1 MFTFCPLQGALS
13 ESTVSQSLLE
23 LDGGVKVLIDVGWD
37 ETFDVDKLKE
47 LEKQVPTLS
56 LILLT
61 HATVSHIAAYA
72 HCCKNF
78 PQFTRIP
85 VYATRPVIDLGRTL
99 TQDLYAS
106 TPAAATYI
114 NPGQLAETS
123 YAYSQSVTRDSNF
136 LRQAPTSEEIARYF
150 SLIQPLKYSQP
161 HQPLP
166 SPFSPPLNGL
176 TITAYNA
183 GHTLG
188 GTIWHIQHGLES
200 IVYAVD
206 WNQARENVFAG
217 AAWLGGGHGGAQ
229 VIEQLRKP
237 TALVCSSR
245 MPTPL
250 PRAKRDE
257 QLLDNIRACVAKGGT
272 VLIPVDSSARV
283 LELSYL
289 MEHAWRA
296 EAAAQGADSSQ
307 ILNDAHLYL
316 FARNISS
323 TLRHARSMFEWMDE
337 NIVREFEAV
346 ADSMRNINPDNKK
359 GKGAGP
365 FDFKHVKL
373 LEKKAQVDRLL
384 LRSREENWTKG
395 MVILA
400 SDRSLDWGFSKDV
413 LHQIAQDPKN
423 LVILT
428 EKPSLSSQDS
438 PSISRQMWD
447 WWQERR
453 DGVAVEQLANGE
465 SLEQVHSGGRE
476 IEFAEASKEP
486 LAGDEVTIYQ
496 QWLATQRQLQATLPS
511 GSGAALEGVD
521 VVDDASSESSTD
533 SDVSGNEQQGR
544 ALNISTTMAQVNR
557 KKVVLKD
564 EDLGINVLV
573 KKKGVH
579 DFDVRGKK
587 GRERIFPVPIRK
599 KRNDDFGDIIRP
611 EDFLKAE
618 EREDA
623 GQETGAFKHEHDEG
637 LGKKRKWGDIGK
649 KSNTGAKRPQ
659 LIKDDG
665 DDIAMANPSAGS
677 TTAGDEDDVEE
688 EEEEEELSMG
698 PSKLVTKRVNI
709 VVNLRIA
716 FVDFSGL
723 HDKRSVEMLIPLI
736 APRKLILVSG
746 NEEETMSLAEDC
758 KKLLGATA
766 TEEGSSA
773 TADVYTPA
781 IGVSV
786 DASVDT
792 NAWVVKL
799 ADPLVRR
806 LKWQNVRGLGIVT
819 VTALLLGTEGNAD
832 THPHLPGNPTEAESS
847 AAKRLKTSASS
858 EETATEDKDS
868 STDTALV
875 APASIIP
882 TLDVLPTNM
891 ASASR
896 SVAQP
901 LHVGD
906 LRLADLRRAMQT
918 SGHTA
923 EFRGEGTLLV
933 DGSVAVR
940 KTAAGRI
947 EVESIGSTSMAAG
960 ASVGAGTFWAVRRMI
975 YDGLAVVA
983 GA

>member
-1 MFTFCPLQGALS
+1 M
-13 ESTVSQSLLE
+13 
-23 LDGGVKVLIDVGWD
+23 
-37 ETFDVDKLKE
+37 
-47 LEKQVPTLS
+47 
-56 LILLT
+56 
-61 HATVSHIAAYA
+61 
-72 HCCKNF
+72 
-78 PQFTRIP
+78 
-85 VYATRPVIDLGRTL
+85 YATRPVIDLGRTL

-106 TPAAATYI
+106 SPAAATAI
-114 NPGQLAETS
+114 DHGQLAETS
-123 YAYSQSVTRDSNF
+123 YAYTQTVSRDSNF

-176 TITAYNA
+176 TVTAYNA

-206 WNQARENVFAG
+206 WNQARENVFSG

-245 MPTPL
+245 MPSPL
-250 PRAKRDE
+250 SRAKRDE
-257 QLLDNIRACVAKGGT
+257 QLLDNIRACVTKGGT

-289 MEHAWRA
+289 MEHAWRT
-296 EAAAQGADSSQ
+296 EAAQSGGASKT
-307 ILNDAHLYL
+307 LNDAHLYL
-316 FARNISS
+316 FARNIRS

-346 ADSMRNINPDNKK
+346 ADSLRNVNSDNKK
-359 GKGAGP
+359 GKAAGP

-400 SDRSLDWGFSKDV
+400 SDRSLEWGFSKDV
-413 LHQIAQDPKN
+413 LKQIAQDSKN

-428 EKPSLSSQDS
+428 EKPTRSSQDA
-438 PSISRQMWD
+438 PSISRKLWD

-453 DGVAVEQLANGE
+453 DGVAVEQLSNGE

-476 IEFAEASKEP
+476 IEIAETAKEP
-486 LAGDEVTIYQ
+486 LTGDEIGIYQ
-496 QWLATQRQLQATLPS
+496 QWLATQRQLQATLPT

-533 SDVSGNEQQGR
+533 SDISGNEQQGR
-544 ALNISTTMAQVNR
+544 ALNISTTMAQANR

-579 DFDVRGKK
+579 DFDVRDKK

-599 KRNDDFGDIIRP
+599 RRNDDFGDIIRP
-611 EDFLKAE
+611 EEFLKAE
-618 EREDA
+618 EREDV
-623 GQETGAFKHEHDEG
+623 GQDPGAMKHEHDEG

-649 KSNTGAKRPQ
+649 KTNASNKRAQLNKNVSDDVSMSSPPGRPQ
-659 LIKDDG
+659 ADG
-665 DDIAMANPSAGS
+665 DERDVEDEGE
-677 TTAGDEDDVEE
+677 DEDEE
-688 EEEEEELSMG
+688 EEEEEEEDEPSMG
-698 PSKLVTKRVNI
+698 PSKLAITKESI
-709 VVNLRIA
+709 IVNLRIA

-746 NEEETMSLAEDC
+746 NEEETMALAEDC

-766 TEEGSSA
+766 SEEGSSV

-781 IGVSV
+781 VGVSI

-799 ADPLVRR
+799 AEPLVRR
-806 LKWQNVRGLGIVT
+806 LKWQNVRGLSIVAL
-819 VTALLLGTEGNAD
+819 TARLVGTEGNAD
-832 THPHLPGNPTEAESS
+832 THPHLPGNPAEDENAS
-847 AAKRLKTSASS
+847 KRLKTDSAGS
-858 EETATEDKDS
+858 EE
-868 STDTALV
+868 
-875 APASIIP
+875 APAVDDDDDSKDTVGTAIVP

-947 EVESIGSTSMAAG
+947 EVESIGLPALGPG
-960 ASVGAGTFWAVRRMI
+960 AVTGGTFWAVRRMI

>member
-1 MFTFCPLQGALS
+1 M
-13 ESTVSQSLLE
+13 
-23 LDGGVKVLIDVGWD
+23 
-37 ETFDVDKLKE
+37 
-47 LEKQVPTLS
+47 
-56 LILLT
+56 ILLT

-106 TPAAATYI
+106 SPAAATAI
-114 NPGQLAETS
+114 DHDQLAETL
-123 YAYSQSVTRDSNF
+123 YAYTQTVSRDSNF

-176 TITAYNA
+176 TVTAYNA

-245 MPTPL
+245 MPTSL
-250 PRAKRDE
+250 PRSRRDE
-257 QLLDNIRACVAKGGT
+257 QLLDNIRTCVAKGGT
-272 VLIPVDSSARV
+272 VLVPVDSSARV

-289 MEHAWRA
+289 MEHAWRT
-296 EAAAQGADSSQ
+296 EAAQGGDAAKT
-307 ILNDAHLYL
+307 LNDAHLYL

-346 ADSMRNINPDNKK
+346 ADSMRNVNPDNKK

-400 SDRSLDWGFSKDV
+400 SDRSLEWGFSKDV
-413 LHQIAQDPKN
+413 LKQIAQDPKN

-428 EKPSLSSQDS
+428 EKPSISSPDK
-438 PSISRQMWD
+438 PSISSKLWE

-453 DGVAVEQLANGE
+453 DGVAVEQLSNGE
-465 SLEQVHSGGRE
+465 SLEQVHCGGRE
-476 IEFAEASKEP
+476 IEISDATKQP
-486 LAGDEVTIYQ
+486 LAGDEVAIYQ
-496 QWLATQRQLQATLPS
+496 QWLATQRQLQATLPT

-544 ALNISTTMAQVNR
+544 ALNISTTMAQANR

-579 DFDVRGKK
+579 DFDVRDKK

-599 KRNDDFGDIIRP
+599 RRNDDFGDIIRP
-611 EDFLKAE
+611 EEFLKAE
-618 EREDA
+618 EREDV
-623 GQETGAFKHEHDEG
+623 GQEPGALKHEHDEG

-649 KSNTGAKRPQ
+649 KTNASNKRAQ
-659 LIKDDG
+659 LNKNADDDVAMSNPSDASQADG
-665 DDIAMANPSAGS
+665 DD
-677 TTAGDEDDVEE
+677 EDVDEE
-688 EEEEEELSMG
+688 EEEEEEASMG
-698 PSKLVTKRVNI
+698 PSKLVITKETI
-709 VVNLRIA
+709 TVNLRIA

-746 NEEETMSLAEDC
+746 NEEETMALAEDC

-773 TADVYTPA
+773 TTDVYTPA
-781 IGVSV
+781 VGISI

-806 LKWQNVRGLGIVT
+806 LKWQNVRGLSV
-819 VTALLLGTEGNAD
+819 VALTARLLGTEGDAD
-832 THPHLPGNPTEAESS
+832 THPHLPGNSTEEESAS
-847 AAKRLKTSASS
+847 KRLKTEPATS
-858 EETATEDKDS
+858 EEATADDDDDS
-868 STDTALV
+868 KDTALV
-875 APASIIP
+875 HIVP
-882 TLDVLPTNM
+882 TLDVLPTTM

-947 EVESIGSTSMAAG
+947 EVESIGLPALGSG
-960 ASVGAGTFWAVRRMI
+960 SVTGGTFWAVRRMI

>member
-1 MFTFCPLQGALS
+1 M
-13 ESTVSQSLLE
+13 
-23 LDGGVKVLIDVGWD
+23 
-37 ETFDVDKLKE
+37 
-47 LEKQVPTLS
+47 
-56 LILLT
+56 
-61 HATVSHIAAYA
+61 
-72 HCCKNF
+72 
-78 PQFTRIP
+78 
-85 VYATRPVIDLGRTL
+85 
-99 TQDLYAS
+99 
-106 TPAAATYI
+106 
-114 NPGQLAETS
+114 
-123 YAYSQSVTRDSNF
+123 
-136 LRQAPTSEEIARYF
+136 RQAPTSEEIARYF
-150 SLIQPLKYSQP
+150 SIIQPLKYSQP

-176 TITAYNA
+176 TVTAYNA

-217 AAWLGGGHGGAQ
+217 AAWLGGGHGGGQ

-245 MPTPL
+245 MPASLT
-250 PRAKRDE
+250 RTKRDE

-272 VLIPVDSSARV
+272 VLVPVDSSARV

-296 EAAAQGADSSQ
+296 EAAQGGGSSKV
-307 ILNDAHLYL
+307 LNDAHLYL

-346 ADSMRNINPDNKK
+346 ADQMRNVNPDNKK

-413 LHQIAQDPKN
+413 LKQIAQDPKN

-428 EKPSLSSQDS
+428 EKPSLSAPDS
-438 PSISRQMWD
+438 PSISRQLWD

-476 IEFAEASKEP
+476 IQVSEATKEP
-486 LAGDEVTIYQ
+486 LSGDEVAIYQ

-521 VVDDASSESSTD
+521 AVDDASSESSTD

-544 ALNISTTMAQVNR
+544 ALNISTTMAQANR

-579 DFDVRGKK
+579 DFDVREKK

-599 KRNDDFGDIIRP
+599 KRNDDFGESIRP

-618 EREDA
+618 EREDV
-623 GQETGAFKHEHDEG
+623 GQEAGGLKHEHDEG
-637 LGKKRKWGDIGK
+637 LGKKRKWDDIGK
-649 KSNTGAKRPQ
+649 KSNANHRRPQ
-659 LIKDDG
+659 PKKDVS
-665 DDIAMANPSAGS
+665 DDIAMSNASGGSQAG
-677 TTAGDEDDVEE
+677 GDDDEVEE
-688 EEEEEELSMG
+688 EEEEEQPSLG
-698 PSKLVTKRVNI
+698 PSKLVTTSTSI

-746 NEEETMSLAEDC
+746 NEEETLALAEDC

-781 IGVSV
+781 IGISV

-799 ADPLVRR
+799 SDPLVRR
-806 LKWQNVRGLGIVT
+806 LKWQNVRGLGIVA
-819 VTALLLGTEGNAD
+819 VTALLLGAEGNAD
-832 THPHLPGNPTEAESS
+832 AHPHLPGNPTDAEVTS
-847 AAKRLKTSASS
+847 AAKRLKIS
-858 EETATEDKDS
+858 EEEPSADMDVDADDKDAAAV
-868 STDTALV
+868 ALV
-875 APASIIP
+875 PISIIP
-882 TLDVLPTNM
+882 TLDILPISL

-933 DGSVAVR
+933 DGTVAVR

-947 EVESIGSTSMAAG
+947 EVESIDVPRMAPGAPVGSG
-960 ASVGAGTFWAVRRMI
+960 KTFSAVRRMI

>member
-1 MFTFCPLQGALS
+1 M
-13 ESTVSQSLLE
+13 
-23 LDGGVKVLIDVGWD
+23 
-37 ETFDVDKLKE
+37 
-47 LEKQVPTLS
+47 
-56 LILLT
+56 
-61 HATVSHIAAYA
+61 
-72 HCCKNF
+72 
-78 PQFTRIP
+78 
-85 VYATRPVIDLGRTL
+85 
-99 TQDLYAS
+99 
-106 TPAAATYI
+106 
-114 NPGQLAETS
+114 
-123 YAYSQSVTRDSNF
+123 
-136 LRQAPTSEEIARYF
+136 
-150 SLIQPLKYSQP
+150 
-161 HQPLP
+161 
-166 SPFSPPLNGL
+166 
-176 TITAYNA
+176 
-183 GHTLG
+183 
-188 GTIWHIQHGLES
+188 
-200 IVYAVD
+200 D

-245 MPTPL
+245 MPTSL
-250 PRAKRDE
+250 TRSKRDE
-257 QLLDNIRACVAKGGT
+257 QLLDNIRTCVAKGGT
-272 VLIPVDSSARV
+272 VLVPVDSSARV

-296 EAAAQGADSSQ
+296 EAALGGGASKP
-307 ILNDAHLYL
+307 LNDAHLYL

-346 ADSMRNINPDNKK
+346 ADSMRNVNPDNKK

-400 SDRSLDWGFSKDV
+400 SDRSLEWGFSKDV
-413 LHQIAQDPKN
+413 LKQIAQDPKN

-428 EKPSLSSQDS
+428 EKPSLSSQNS
-438 PSISRQMWD
+438 PGISRKLWE

-453 DGVAVEQLANGE
+453 DGVAVEQLDNGE
-465 SLEQVHSGGRE
+465 SLEQVHSGGRDLE
-476 IEFAEASKEP
+476 IAEATKQP
-486 LAGDEVTIYQ
+486 LAGDEMAVYQ

-544 ALNISTTMAQVNR
+544 ALNISTTMAQANR

-579 DFDVRGKK
+579 DFNVRDKK

-599 KRNDDFGDIIRP
+599 RRNDDFGDIIRP
-611 EDFLKAE
+611 EEFLKAE
-618 EREDA
+618 EREDV
-623 GQETGAFKHEHDEG
+623 GQESGNFKHEHDEG

-649 KSNTGAKRPQ
+649 KTNTSNKRTQQNKNVDDDVAMSNPSDASQ
-659 LIKDDG
+659 ADG
-665 DDIAMANPSAGS
+665 DA
-677 TTAGDEDDVEE
+677 EDVEDEE
-688 EEEEEELSMG
+688 EEEPSMG
-698 PSKLVTKRVNI
+698 PSKLVITKENI
-709 VVNLRIA
+709 TVNLRIA

-746 NEEETMSLAEDC
+746 NEEETMALAEDC

-781 IGVSV
+781 VGISI

-806 LKWQNVRGLGIVT
+806 LKWQNVRGLSIVAL
-819 VTALLLGTEGNAD
+819 TARLLGTEGDAD
-832 THPHLPGNPTEAESS
+832 THPHLPGNPAEEES
-847 AAKRLKTSASS
+847 ASKRLKTELADP
-858 EETATEDKDS
+858 EEAPTDDDPKDIV
-868 STDTALV
+868 V
-875 APASIIP
+875 ANIVP
-882 TLDVLPTNM
+882 TLDVLPTTM

-947 EVESIGSTSMAAG
+947 EVESIGLPGLGTG
-960 ASVGAGTFWAVRRMI
+960 AVTGGTFWAVRRMI

>member
-13 ESTVSQSLLE
+13 DSTASQSLLE

-47 LEKQVPTLS
+47 LEKQVPTIS

-106 TPAAATYI
+106 SPAAATAI
-114 NPGQLAETS
+114 DHDQLAETL
-123 YAYSQSVTRDSNF
+123 YAYTQTVSRDSNF
-136 LRQAPTSEEIARYF
+136 LRQAPTAEEIAKYF

-176 TITAYNA
+176 TVTAYNA

-245 MPTPL
+245 MPTTL

-257 QLLDNIRACVAKGGT
+257 QFLDNIRACVAKGGT

-289 MEHAWRA
+289 MEHAWRT
-296 EAAAQGADSSQ
+296 EAAQGSGASKP
-307 ILNDAHLYL
+307 LNDAHLYL

-346 ADSMRNINPDNKK
+346 ADSMRNVNPDNKK

-400 SDRSLDWGFSKDV
+400 SDRSLEWGFSKDV
-413 LHQIAQDPKN
+413 LKQIAQDAKN

-428 EKPSLSSQDS
+428 EKPSLSSQDA
-438 PSISRQMWD
+438 PSISRKLWE

-453 DGVAVEQLANGE
+453 DGVAVEQLENGE

-476 IEFAEASKEP
+476 IEIAEATKQP
-486 LAGDEVTIYQ
+486 LAGDEVAIYQ
-496 QWLATQRQLQATLPS
+496 QWLATQRQLQATLPT

-544 ALNISTTMAQVNR
+544 ALNISTTMAQANR

-579 DFDVRGKK
+579 DFDVRDKK

-599 KRNDDFGDIIRP
+599 RRNDDFGDIIRP
-611 EDFLKAE
+611 EEFLKAE
-618 EREDA
+618 EREDV
-623 GQETGAFKHEHDEG
+623 GQEPSALKHEHDEG

-649 KSNTGAKRPQ
+649 KTNASNKRTQ
-659 LIKDDG
+659 LNKNVDDDMAMSNPSDASQVDG
-665 DDIAMANPSAGS
+665 DEEDVE
-677 TTAGDEDDVEE
+677 DEDEE
-688 EEEEEELSMG
+688 EPSMG
-698 PSKLVTKRVNI
+698 PSKLVITKANI
-709 VVNLRIA
+709 TVNLRIA

-746 NEEETMSLAEDC
+746 NEEETMALADDC

-773 TADVYTPA
+773 TTDVYTPA
-781 IGVSV
+781 VGVSI

-806 LKWQNVRGLGIVT
+806 LKWQNVRGLSV
-819 VTALLLGTEGNAD
+819 VALTARLLGTEGDAD
-832 THPHLPGNPTEAESS
+832 THPHLPSNPAEEES
-847 AAKRLKTSASS
+847 ASKRLKT
-858 EETATEDKDS
+858 EVETTADDDS
-868 STDTALV
+868 KDTAV
-875 APASIIP
+875 ATIVP
-882 TLDVLPTNM
+882 TLDVLPTTM
-891 ASASR
+891 ASATR

-947 EVESIGSTSMAAG
+947 EVESIGLPAMGTG
-960 ASVGAGTFWAVRRMI
+960 AVTGGTFWAVRRMI

>member
-1 MFTFCPLQGALS
+1 M
-13 ESTVSQSLLE
+13 
-23 LDGGVKVLIDVGWD
+23 
-37 ETFDVDKLKE
+37 
-47 LEKQVPTLS
+47 
-56 LILLT
+56 
-61 HATVSHIAAYA
+61 
-72 HCCKNF
+72 
-78 PQFTRIP
+78 
-85 VYATRPVIDLGRTL
+85 
-99 TQDLYAS
+99 
-106 TPAAATYI
+106 
-114 NPGQLAETS
+114 
-123 YAYSQSVTRDSNF
+123 
-136 LRQAPTSEEIARYF
+136 
-150 SLIQPLKYSQP
+150 
-161 HQPLP
+161 
-166 SPFSPPLNGL
+166 
-176 TITAYNA
+176 
-183 GHTLG
+183 
-188 GTIWHIQHGLES
+188 
-200 IVYAVD
+200 D

-245 MPTPL
+245 MPTSL
-250 PRAKRDE
+250 PRSRRDE
-257 QLLDNIRACVAKGGT
+257 QLLDNIRTCVAKGGT
-272 VLIPVDSSARV
+272 VLVPVDSSARV

-289 MEHAWRA
+289 MEHAWRT
-296 EAAAQGADSSQ
+296 EAAQGGDAAKT
-307 ILNDAHLYL
+307 LNDAHLYL

-346 ADSMRNINPDNKK
+346 ADSMRNVNPDIKK

-400 SDRSLDWGFSKDV
+400 SDRSLEWGFSKDV
-413 LHQIAQDPKN
+413 LKQIAQDPKN

-428 EKPSLSSQDS
+428 EKPSISSPDK
-438 PSISRQMWD
+438 PSISSKLWE

-453 DGVAVEQLANGE
+453 DGVAVEQLSNGE
-465 SLEQVHSGGRE
+465 SLEQVHCGGRE
-476 IEFAEASKEP
+476 IGISDATKQP
-486 LAGDEVTIYQ
+486 LAGDEVAIYQ
-496 QWLATQRQLQATLPS
+496 QWLATQRQLQATLPT

-544 ALNISTTMAQVNR
+544 ALNISTTMAQANR

-579 DFDVRGKK
+579 DFDVRDKK

-599 KRNDDFGDIIRP
+599 RRNDDFGDIIRP
-611 EDFLKAE
+611 EEFLKAE
-618 EREDA
+618 EREDV
-623 GQETGAFKHEHDEG
+623 GQEPGALKHEHDEG

-649 KSNTGAKRPQ
+649 KTNASNKRAQ
-659 LIKDDG
+659 LNKNADDDVAMSNPSDASQADG
-665 DDIAMANPSAGS
+665 DD
-677 TTAGDEDDVEE
+677 EDVDEE
-688 EEEEEELSMG
+688 EEEEEEASMG
-698 PSKLVTKRVNI
+698 PSKLVITKETI
-709 VVNLRIA
+709 TVNLRIA

-746 NEEETMSLAEDC
+746 NEEETMALAEDC

-773 TADVYTPA
+773 TTDVYTPA
-781 IGVSV
+781 VGISI

-806 LKWQNVRGLGIVT
+806 LKWQNVRGLSV
-819 VTALLLGTEGNAD
+819 VALTARLLGTEGDAD
-832 THPHLPGNPTEAESS
+832 THPHLPGNSTEEESAS
-847 AAKRLKTSASS
+847 KRLKTEPATS
-858 EETATEDKDS
+858 EEATADDDDDS
-868 STDTALV
+868 KDTALV
-875 APASIIP
+875 HIVP
-882 TLDVLPTNM
+882 TLDVLPTTM

-947 EVESIGSTSMAAG
+947 EVESIGLPALGSG
-960 ASVGAGTFWAVRRMI
+960 SVTGGTFWAVRRMI

>member
-1 MFTFCPLQGALS
+1 M
-13 ESTVSQSLLE
+13 
-23 LDGGVKVLIDVGWD
+23 
-37 ETFDVDKLKE
+37 
-47 LEKQVPTLS
+47 
-56 LILLT
+56 
-61 HATVSHIAAYA
+61 SHIAGYA

-106 TPAAATYI
+106 NPAAATAI
-114 NPGQLAETS
+114 DHGQLAETS
-123 YAYSQSVTRDSNF
+123 YAYSQTVSRDSNF
-136 LRQAPTSEEIARYF
+136 LRQAPSSEEIARYF

-176 TITAYNA
+176 TVTAYNA

-245 MPTPL
+245 MPTSL
-250 PRAKRDE
+250 TRTKRDE

-272 VLIPVDSSARV
+272 VLVPVDSSARM

-289 MEHAWRA
+289 MEHAWRE
-296 EAAAQGADSSQ
+296 EAAQSGGASR

-346 ADSMRNINPDNKK
+346 ADSLRNVNPDGKK

-373 LEKKAQVDRLL
+373 LEKRAQVDRLL

-400 SDRSLDWGFSKDV
+400 SDRSLEWGFSKDV
-413 LHQIAQDPKN
+413 LKQIAQDPKN

-428 EKPSLSSQDS
+428 EKPNLSSQDM
-438 PSISRQMWD
+438 PSISRKLWA

-453 DGVAVEQLANGE
+453 DGVAVEHLANGE

-476 IEFAEASKEP
+476 IEIAEATKEP
-486 LAGDEVTIYQ
+486 LAADETAIYQ
-496 QWLATQRQLQATLPS
+496 QWLATQRQLQATLPT

-533 SDVSGNEQQGR
+533 SDISGNEQQGR
-544 ALNISTTMAQVNR
+544 ALNISTTMAQANR

-579 DFDVRGKK
+579 DFDVRDKK
-587 GRERIFPVPIRK
+587 GRERMFPVPIRK
-599 KRNDDFGDIIRP
+599 RRNDDFGDIIRP
-611 EDFLKAE
+611 EEFLKAE
-618 EREDA
+618 EREDV
-623 GQETGAFKHEHDEG
+623 GQEPGTFKHEYDEG
-637 LGKKRKWGDIGK
+637 LGKKRKWGEIGK
-649 KSNTGAKRPQ
+649 KTNASNKRTQ
-659 LIKDDG
+659 VNKNNISDDV
-665 DDIAMANPSAGS
+665 AVSNPSDGS
-677 TTAGDEDDVEE
+677 QADGEEEDVEE
-688 EEEEEELSMG
+688 EEEEEPSMG
-698 PSKLVTKRVNI
+698 PSKLVVTKANI
-709 VVNLRIA
+709 TVNLRIA

-746 NEEETMSLAEDC
+746 NEEETMALAEDC

-781 IGVSV
+781 VGVSI

-792 NAWVVKL
+792 NAWIVKL

-806 LKWQNVRGLGIVT
+806 LKWQNVRGLSV
-819 VTALLLGTEGNAD
+819 VALTARLLGTEGNAD
-832 THPHLPGNPTEAESS
+832 THPHLPGNPTDEENAS
-847 AAKRLKTSASS
+847 KRLKTDPAHS
-858 EETATEDKDS
+858 EEVAADDDDSKDIV
-868 STDTALV
+868 V
-875 APASIIP
+875 AAIVP
-882 TLDVLPTNM
+882 TLDVLPTTM

-947 EVESIGSTSMAAG
+947 EVESIGLPALGAG
-960 ASVGAGTFWAVRRMI
+960 AVTGGTFWAVRRMI

>member
-1 MFTFCPLQGALS
+1 M
-13 ESTVSQSLLE
+13 
-23 LDGGVKVLIDVGWD
+23 
-37 ETFDVDKLKE
+37 
-47 LEKQVPTLS
+47 
-56 LILLT
+56 
-61 HATVSHIAAYA
+61 
-72 HCCKNF
+72 
-78 PQFTRIP
+78 
-85 VYATRPVIDLGRTL
+85 
-99 TQDLYAS
+99 
-106 TPAAATYI
+106 
-114 NPGQLAETS
+114 
-123 YAYSQSVTRDSNF
+123 
-136 LRQAPTSEEIARYF
+136 
-150 SLIQPLKYSQP
+150 
-161 HQPLP
+161 
-166 SPFSPPLNGL
+166 
-176 TITAYNA
+176 
-183 GHTLG
+183 
-188 GTIWHIQHGLES
+188 
-200 IVYAVD
+200 D

-245 MPTPL
+245 MPTSL
-250 PRAKRDE
+250 PRSKRDE
-257 QLLDNIRACVAKGGT
+257 QFLDNIRACVAKGGT
-272 VLIPVDSSARV
+272 VLVPVDSSARV

-289 MEHAWRA
+289 MEHAWRT
-296 EAAAQGADSSQ
+296 EAAQGSGASKP
-307 ILNDAHLYL
+307 LNDAHLYL

-346 ADSMRNINPDNKK
+346 ADSMRNVNPDNKK

-400 SDRSLDWGFSKDV
+400 SDRSLEWGFSKDV
-413 LHQIAQDPKN
+413 LKQIAQDSKN

-428 EKPSLSSQDS
+428 EKPSLSSQDA
-438 PSISRQMWD
+438 PSISRKLWE

-453 DGVAVEQLANGE
+453 DGVAVEQLENGE

-476 IEFAEASKEP
+476 IEIAEATKQP
-486 LAGDEVTIYQ
+486 LAGDEVAIYQ
-496 QWLATQRQLQATLPS
+496 QWLATQRQLQATLPT

-544 ALNISTTMAQVNR
+544 ALNISTTMAQANR

-579 DFDVRGKK
+579 DFDVRDKK

-599 KRNDDFGDIIRP
+599 RRNDDFGDIIRP
-611 EDFLKAE
+611 EEFLKAE
-618 EREDA
+618 EREDV
-623 GQETGAFKHEHDEG
+623 GQETSALKHEHDEG

-649 KSNTGAKRPQ
+649 KTNASNKRTQ
-659 LIKDDG
+659 LNMNVDD
-665 DDIAMANPSAGS
+665 DVAMANPSDAS
-677 TTAGDEDDVEE
+677 QVDGDEEDVEE
-688 EEEEEELSMG
+688 EDEEEPSMG
-698 PSKLVTKRVNI
+698 PSKLVITKANI
-709 VVNLRIA
+709 TVNLRIA

-746 NEEETMSLAEDC
+746 NQEETMSLADDC

-773 TADVYTPA
+773 TIDVYTPA
-781 IGVSV
+781 IGDSI

-806 LKWQNVRGLGIVT
+806 LKWQNVRGLSV
-819 VTALLLGTEGNAD
+819 VALTARLLGTEGDAD
-832 THPHLPGNPTEAESS
+832 THPHLPSNPAEEES
-847 AAKRLKTSASS
+847 ASKRLKTEVANS
-858 EETATEDKDS
+858 EEATADDDTK
-868 STDTALV
+868 DTAV
-875 APASIIP
+875 AAIVP
-882 TLDVLPTNM
+882 TLDVLPTTM

-947 EVESIGSTSMAAG
+947 EVESIGLPALGTG
-960 ASVGAGTFWAVRRMI
+960 AVTGGTFWAVRRMI